1 LYVKYSNC
9 GANVVIFLIYTLGGA
24 ILLPI
29 VGVVRAKQI
38 KFCAPRGKNNGQERI
53 LPIEY

>member
-24 ILLPI
+24 ILLL
-29 VGVVRAKQI
+29 GGSNVRAKQI
-38 KFCAPRGKNNGQERI
+38 KFCASKRQKQWAGVDPAH
-53 LPIEY
+53 